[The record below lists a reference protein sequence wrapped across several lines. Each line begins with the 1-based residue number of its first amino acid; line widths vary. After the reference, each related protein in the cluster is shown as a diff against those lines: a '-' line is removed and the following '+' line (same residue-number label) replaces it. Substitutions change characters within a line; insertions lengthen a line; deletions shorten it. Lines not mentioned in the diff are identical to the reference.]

1 MKWHLAIFF
10 SFLLSLAVRAGIPE
24 TDSVPTKNSPYP
36 KSALL
41 SFQYGKV
48 IQTHAFVKGENPN
61 GKAYQNFLAMK
72 GEYGIHTDG
81 RKLWQ
86 QLHGY
91 PVWGFGL
98 FKGFLLNDYGEL
110 GNPWATYAF
119 FKAPFKRWK
128 KWSLG
133 YDVGFGVSF
142 NWNKHDII
150 EDGQYYYPIGTF
162 STIYFAFTLGANF
175 QISKHLDLSAGLTY
189 THFSNGAVRLPNLG
203 INLWSPQISLQYIF
217 NERPEFIRREKP
229 RYLKEWEWVVVLAP
243 AWRQVGY
250 SYTDNQGVKKA
261 VAYDYPV
268 LTFSSGFNRQF
279 THLVK
284 FGAGFDITYNSA
296 YGAEMVLVDGEPQK
310 GPSLPFGDQ
319 LLLGVYPAFE
329 LVINQLTMVVQSGF
343 YVYRKD
349 IPVTD
354 VPSTYQRIGLKY
366 HFYDHFILGINIR
379 AYNFSKADFI
389 EWVLG
394 YRIKWQK
401 SYRK

>member
-1 MKWHLAIFF
+1 MKNY
-10 SFLLSLAVRAGIPE
+10 LAVFFVLWLPLVMLSAITEVDTVPGNKRA
-24 TDSVPTKNSPYP
+24 YP
-36 KSALL
+36 KSVLL
-41 SFQYGKV
+41 SGQFGKV
-48 IQTHAFVKGENPN
+48 IQTHAFVKGENPHHE
-61 GKAYQNFLAMK
+61 AYENFMAFT
-72 GEYGIHTDG
+72 GEFGIHTDG

-86 QLHGY
+86 QLYGY

-98 FKGFLLNDYGEL
+98 FKGFLLNDYDEL
-110 GNPWATYAF
+110 GNPLATYAF
-119 FKAPFKRWK
+119 FKAPFIRRK
-128 KWSLG
+128 KWSLD

-150 EDGQYYYPIGTF
+150 EEGLYYYPIGTY
-162 STIYFAFTLGANF
+162 STIYFAFNLGATF
-175 QISKHLDLSAGLTY
+175 QLGKHLDLSAGLTY

-217 NERPEFIRREKP
+217 NERPEFIHHEKP
-229 RYLKEWEWVVVLAP
+229 RYLKEWEWIVILAP

-250 SYTDNQGVKKA
+250 SYTDEQGMKQA

-268 LTFSSGFNRQF
+268 FTFSSSFNRQF

-284 FGAGFDITYNSA
+284 FGAGFDVTYNSA
-296 YGAEMVLVDGEPQK
+296 YGAEMVMVDGKPQE
-310 GPSLPFGDQ
+310 GPSLPFADQ

-329 LVINQLTMVVQSGF
+329 LVINKLSMVVQSGF

-354 VPSTYQRIGLKY
+354 IPTTYQRIGLKY

-389 EWVLG
+389 EWVIG

-401 SYRK
+401 SYR